1 MQHQKLRRL
10 IFMALC
16 CVFGLFTKRLIAP
29 AANILTD
36 SLHIPGG
43 IGTAFSLLF
52 LVVAA
57 ALIQRFGT
65 ASAIGAVQS
74 VLALAMGMVGS
85 MGALAPIGY
94 IVPGLVID
102 AVLWLSRRIALPDAL
117 SILLTNMLASLSACL
132 VANAVVFRLT
142 GVPLALYGTVA
153 LFSGAVC
160 GLLAGQLY
168 TRVSPLLQK
177 EFRKDGTSCEKTV

>member
-1 MQHQKLRRL
+1 MQHRKLRRL

>member
-1 MQHQKLRRL
+1 MRRDKILRL

-16 CVFGLFTKRLIAP
+16 CDFGLFAKKLISP

-52 LVVAA
+52 LVAA
-57 ALIQRFGT
+57 TALLPKFGAAT
-65 ASAIGAVQS
+65 IMGAVQS
-74 VLALAMGMVGS
+74 VLALSMGMVGS

-94 IVPGLVID
+94 IIPGLMID
-102 AVLWLSRRIALPDAL
+102 IILWFGRRTKLGNTISMMLA
-117 SILLTNMLASLSACL
+117 NMLASLAACL
-132 VANAVVFRLT
+132 TANVIVFHL
-142 GVPLALYGTVA
+142 GGIPLALYGAVS

-168 TRVSPLLQK
+168 RRLEPLLSK
-177 EFRKDGTSCEKTV
+177 ELRKDAPSREKTV

>member
-16 CVFGLFTKRLIAP
+16 CVLGLFTKRLIAP

-57 ALIQRFGT
+57 ALFQRFGA
-65 ASAIGAVQS
+65 ASAMGAVQS
-74 VLALAMGMVGS
+74 VLALAMGMAGS
-85 MGALAPIGY
+85 LGALAPLGY

-102 AVLWLSRRIALPDAL
+102 SALWLGRRLDLPDTL
-117 SILLTNMLASLSACL
+117 SLLFTNMLASLSACL

-142 GVPLALYGTVA
+142 GIALALYCAVA

-168 TRVSPLLQK
+168 RRVGSLLRK
-177 EFRKDGTSCEKTV
+177 EFRKDGVSHEKAV

>member
-1 MQHQKLRRL
+1 LKNQKLLRL

-16 CVFGLFTKRLIAP
+16 CDLGLFAKRIIAP
-29 AANILTD
+29 FANILTD

-57 ALIQRFGT
+57 MIIPKFGT
-65 ASAIGAVQS
+65 ATLMAAVQS
-74 VLALAMGMVGS
+74 ILALAFGMVGS

-94 IVPGLVID
+94 IVPGVVID
-102 AVLWLSRRIALPDAL
+102 TVLLLGRRSRADYKLSMMLA
-117 SILLTNMLASLSACL
+117 NMLGSVSAGL
-132 VANAVVFRLT
+132 AANIIVFRLPAI
-142 GVPLALYGTVA
+142 PLALYSAVA

-160 GLLAGQLY
+160 GLLAAELY
-168 TRVSPLLQK
+168 CRVAPILGREL
-177 EFRKDGTSCEKTV
+177 RKDI

>member
-1 MQHQKLRRL
+1 MQVQKLRRL

-16 CVFGLFTKRLIAP
+16 CVLGLFTKRLIAP

-57 ALIQRFGT
+57 ALLPKFGT
-65 ASAIGAVQS
+65 ACAMGAVQS
-74 VLALAMGMVGS
+74 VLALAMGMTGS
-85 MGALAPIGY
+85 MGVLAPIGY

-102 AVLWLSRRIALPDAL
+102 TVVFFSRHAALPDTL
-117 SILLTNMLASLSACL
+117 SLPLANMLASLAACL
-132 VANAVVFRLT
+132 TANALVFRLI
-142 GVPLALYGTVA
+142 GIPLALYCAVA

-168 TRVSPLLQK
+168 ARVSPLLRK

>member
-65 ASAIGAVQS
+65 ASAMGAVQS

-102 AVLWLSRRIALPDAL
+102 TVLWLGRHIALPDTL
-117 SILLTNMLASLSACL
+117 SIILTNMLASLSACL

-142 GVPLALYGTVA
+142 GVPLALYCAVA

-168 TRVSPLLQK
+168 SRVSSLLRK
-177 EFRKDGTSCEKTV
+177 EFGKDGTSCEKAV

>member
-1 MQHQKLRRL
+1 MKNQKLLRL

-16 CVFGLFTKRLIAP
+16 CDLGLFAKRIIAP
-29 AANILTD
+29 FANILTD

-57 ALIQRFGT
+57 MIIPKFGT
-65 ASAIGAVQS
+65 ATLMAAVQS
-74 VLALAMGMVGS
+74 ILALAFGMVGS

-94 IVPGLVID
+94 IVPGVVID
-102 AVLWLSRRIALPDAL
+102 TVLLLGRRSRADYKLSMMLA
-117 SILLTNMLASLSACL
+117 NMLGSVSAGL
-132 VANAVVFRLT
+132 AANIIVFRLPSI
-142 GVPLALYGTVA
+142 PLALYSAVA

-160 GLLAGQLY
+160 GLLAAELY
-168 TRVSPLLQK
+168 RRVAPILGREL
-177 EFRKDGTSCEKTV
+177 RKDI

>member
-57 ALIQRFGT
+57 ALIQSFGT
-65 ASAIGAVQS
+65 ASVMGAVQS
-74 VLALAMGMVGS
+74 ILALAMGMVGS
-85 MGALAPIGY
+85 MGALAPLGY

-102 AVLWLSRRIALPDAL
+102 VVLWFSRHAALPDVL
-117 SILLTNMLASLSACL
+117 SLTLANMLASLSACL
-132 VANAVVFRLT
+132 VANTVVFRLT
-142 GVPLALYGTVA
+142 GIPLALYCAVA

-160 GLLAGQLY
+160 GLLAGQLCS
-168 TRVSPLLQK
+168 RISSSIRK
-177 EFRKDGTSCEKTV
+177 EFGKDGTSCEKTV